1 MLSKSLSESRKSV
14 ERSRRYLESVRQEP
28 SPSHSLYT
36 ASYDANH
43 VSLTTVLKHLRQE
56 VTSLSLAFS
65 GKEVLVPAAIAQA
78 AKVGTNFD
86 RLAACVLAVPAGTC
100 LQQEWR
106 KGVDGIGEHIL
117 KLLDVFI
124 EDLKTSDSDVAAMAK
139 ASSSKPGPKPFL
151 VATSAI
157 WSAIDLMLSK
167 SSSSERQALKQV
179 WRYDRECMDDAF
191 AEFKEMLE
199 VDEGVG
205 EDEDLG
211 GDDEWAELERNLAGG
226 TDNMTEEERERVRSV
241 SMTFQKMGT
250 QGSRLTPWRR
260 TTCSTIPRSA

>member
-1 MLSKSLSESRKSV
+1 MLSNSLSDSRKSV

-36 ASYDANH
+36 ASYNVNH

-78 AKVGTNFD
+78 EKVGLNFD

-124 EDLKTSDSDVAAMAK
+124 DDLKTSSDDVAAMAK

-241 SMTFQKMGT
+241 SMTF
-250 QGSRLTPWRR
+250 
-260 TTCSTIPRSA
+260 